1 MGFIH
6 VVRAGLLLAAL
17 APLGPG
23 IAAERRPPAPHCLDA
38 RTVREVFQADER
50 TLAVATGA
58 GLRYRVGLGSDCPV
72 EGRSARM
79 LAEAGWVCGAGNEF
93 VAVGETLCPV
103 TVVARIGPAEYAAHA
118 RASYTSSDGTVTLPA
133 VTVQGERRRGFAAS
147 ANYCLDPRQVRGWSE
162 RPDGLLVE
170 VNPRRSGGN
179 RFYRVELARSCPQL
193 EGGSAMTM
201 RSGMGIGIVCGNP
214 GDMVVSGTRMA
225 GAPAGTAGRLQSGF
239 EPLGV
244 FAGRHPDTQ
253 MTGTDRLQALG
264 ARFGCPISAVY
275 PVQG

>member
-93 VAVGETLCPV
+93 FAVGET
-103 TVVARIGPAEYAAHA
+103 
-118 RASYTSSDGTVTLPA
+118 
-133 VTVQGERRRGFAAS
+133 
-147 ANYCLDPRQVRGWSE
+147 
-162 RPDGLLVE
+162 
-170 VNPRRSGGN
+170 
-179 RFYRVELARSCPQL
+179 
-193 EGGSAMTM
+193 
-201 RSGMGIGIVCGNP
+201 
-214 GDMVVSGTRMA
+214 
-225 GAPAGTAGRLQSGF
+225 
-239 EPLGV
+239 
-244 FAGRHPDTQ
+244 
-253 MTGTDRLQALG
+253 LG